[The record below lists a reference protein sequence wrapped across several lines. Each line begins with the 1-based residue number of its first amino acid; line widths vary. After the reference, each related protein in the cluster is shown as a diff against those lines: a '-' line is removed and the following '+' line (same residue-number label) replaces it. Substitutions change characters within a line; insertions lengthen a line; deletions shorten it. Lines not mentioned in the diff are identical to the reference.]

1 MAGALAIGFSTHG
14 IGVFDVKG
22 DAGGPPQLL
31 TPCHGI
37 ESLDLLLLFIKS
49 VAL

>member
-22 DAGGPPQLL
+22 DAGGR
-31 TPCHGI
+31 TTASD
-37 ESLDLLLLFIKS
+37 SLRDFS
-49 VAL
+49 MA